1 MDELIRQIIKDLGI
15 DNKFLKNYRTYEIL
29 KENIRN
35 KLKDIYADE
44 ILNNYTS
51 EKMLNQVQEE
61 DLISSYR
68 KEKYLSIDKIIS
80 KVELHMINFCNR
92 KKQNNEEWEEVLQKL
107 KSDDEIWGKKNK
119 IYITT
124 NKVFISY
131 DYPWQKGAVLMY
143 LYGGTRE
150 IRITTIEEIKYP
162 DEKNIEEKI
171 YRYKKRERFDQCN
184 NPIITTVKEYGK
196 HRSPNVIK
204 NEIDKLKKEYFDD
217 IFENLKKLNKPKD
230 KNVKNMIATMFLS
243 IIPKGEENIHKGN
256 EDLIK

>member
-92 KKQNNEEWEEVLQKL
+92 KKQNKTEIYKIRG
-107 KSDDEIWGKKNK
+107 KSRRW
-119 IYITT
+119 
-124 NKVFISY
+124 F
-131 DYPWQKGAVLMY
+131 
-143 LYGGTRE
+143 
-150 IRITTIEEIKYP
+150 
-162 DEKNIEEKI
+162 
-171 YRYKKRERFDQCN
+171 
-184 NPIITTVKEYGK
+184 
-196 HRSPNVIK
+196 H
-204 NEIDKLKKEYFDD
+204 
-217 IFENLKKLNKPKD
+217 
-230 KNVKNMIATMFLS
+230 
-243 IIPKGEENIHKGN
+243 
-256 EDLIK
+256 